1 MLNNQQITILVEK
14 QLKKYIDPNKIK
26 VANALAAQ
34 KLIDII
40 RDRTSKGLDKNYKRM
55 PAKKFDYKIGKYV
68 KIPNYWK
75 RKATDLQSL
84 LKGKST
90 TGFKANKYPN
100 HGRLTGELFSDMSF
114 LVTQFADFGNK
125 ISASFRIFVRERSA
139 KKLEWLKSTT
149 GATRWKGVYGGQF
162 YSTKSMKKRTYTKPS
177 RDIWGLSDNA
187 TKRENELNQVR
198 ETFLKGL
205 GINPK
210 SVMIKVK

>member
-40 RDRTSKGLDKNYKRM
+40 QDRTSKGLDKNYKRL
-55 PAKKFDYKIGKYV
+55 PAKKFDYKIGKYTKV
-68 KIPNYWK
+68 PNYWK
-75 RKATDLQSL
+75 RKANDLNSL
-84 LKGKST
+84 LKGKET
-90 TGFKANKYPN
+90 TGFKANKSPN
-100 HGRLTGELFSDMSF
+100 HGRLTGQLFSDMSF
-114 LVTQFADFGNK
+114 LVTQFADFGGK

-139 KKLEWLKSTT
+139 KKLQWLRSTT
-149 GATRWKGVYGGQF
+149 GATRWKGVYKGQF
-162 YSTKSMKKRTYTKPS
+162 FSSKDTPKKIYTKPS

-187 TKRENELNQVR
+187 TKRESELAIVR

-210 SVMIKVK
+210 SVEIKVK